1 MMRIK
6 KSVLGPLAAAAVLA
20 LTLTACGDASEG
32 AGGSASGG
40 GPATAPMLRIGSL
53 LEIQS
58 WDPSQA
64 NEGHLTPMYQAVYD
78 TLIKSEPDGTL
89 APMLATDWQWSEDN
103 LALTL
108 TLRDDV
114 TFSDGAVFDSAA
126 VKANI
131 ENLQS
136 GNGPLGNSLNSVV
149 AVETPDATTA
159 ILRLSAPDP
168 GLEEW
173 LAGGSGYMASPNA
186 LGNPSLTTTPVGS
199 GPYVI
204 DTANTVT
211 GSKVSL
217 DRNENYWGDALPYDE
232 VEFLMLADGTARLNA
247 LKSGQI
253 DAAVF
258 NRTADAVDAESAGL
272 QNEPY
277 YINWEGLLFFDRD
290 GQLQPEMAD
299 VRVREAL
306 AISIDT
312 DSILQAVSLGRG
324 ELTNQTFGPDSTGY
338 KDELDDAYAYD
349 PERAKQLLSEAGA
362 ENLKITLPTTTTFDP
377 AIYNAIIQS
386 WNDIGVEVER
396 YEWGPG
402 EAIPSMLGG
411 DYPISY
417 MSLGQRD
424 SWNHIQFLI
433 APEASWNPLNSETEE
448 LDQLIAKLQYGASEE
463 EQAQAAEEVNQYVVD
478 QYWFVP
484 FYRLQQS
491 FYHNDS
497 VSVQNQAEQAVP
509 SIYNYQPTGR

>member
-1 MMRIK
+1 MMSIK
-6 KSVLGPLAAAAVLA
+6 KKALAPLAAATTVVLA
-20 LTLTACGDASEG
+20 LAGCGGASD
-32 AGGSASGG
+32 GGSGGSGD

-78 TLIKSEPDGTL
+78 TLLKSEPDGTL
-89 APMLATDWQWSEDN
+89 APMLATDWEWSEDN
-103 LALTL
+103 LALTF

-114 TFSDGAVFDSAA
+114 TFSDGAVFDSAT

-131 ENLQS
+131 ENLQA
-136 GNGPLGNSLNSVV
+136 GNGPLGTSLDSVV
-149 AVETPDATTA
+149 NVETPDPTTA
-159 ILRLSAPDP
+159 ILRLEEPDP

-173 LAGGSGYMASPNA
+173 LAGGSGYMASPQA
-186 LGNPSLTTTPVGS
+186 LGTPGLTTMPVGS

-204 DTANTVT
+204 DPANTVT

-253 DAAVF
+253 DATVF
-258 NRTADAVDAESAGL
+258 NRTADAVDAESSGL
-272 QNEPY
+272 NHEPY
-277 YINWEGLLFFDRD
+277 YINFEGLLFFDRD

-312 DSILQAVSLGRG
+312 ESILEAVSLGRG

-338 KDELDDAYAYD
+338 SEDLDTAYPYD
-349 PERAKQLLSEAGA
+349 PERAKELLAEAGA
-362 ENLKITLPTTTTFDP
+362 ENMSITLPTTTTFDP

-386 WNDIGVEVER
+386 WNDIGVDVQR

-402 EAIPSMLGG
+402 EAIPSMLAG
-411 DYPISY
+411 DFPISY

-433 APEASWNPLNSETEE
+433 SPDASWNPLGSEADELNELISTVQNGTE
-448 LDQLIAKLQYGASEE
+448 D
-463 EQAQAAEEVNQYVVD
+463 EQAQAAADVNRYLVD
-478 QYWFVP
+478 EYWFAP
-484 FYRLQQS
+484 FYRLERS
-491 FYHNDS
+491 FYYNDA
-497 VSVQNQAEQAVP
+497 VSVENQLNQAVP
-509 SIYNYQPTGR
+509 AIYNYRPTGQ